1 MNYQDL
7 PARVHWQ
14 WTRNFNIT
22 QGDENFEFTVSELVQ
37 VNPDN
42 SQAMSELTFSLFKL
56 NRRLQKN
63 SVLNCIVILAK

>member
-1 MNYQDL
+1 MALYGIED
-7 PARVHWQ
+7 
-14 WTRNFNIT
+14 
-22 QGDENFEFTVSELVQ
+22 FEFIIGERVQ